1 MRRNRV
7 ACPDIRERKMQDTH
21 ILVLTTGIL
30 GVIFFALTVWVVTY
44 RNKTKLMLGDG
55 SGSSDPNMQG
65 LQVAVRAHA
74 NFAEFVPLILLILAG
89 LAHEGANSIFFLL
102 LCAALVLGRILHPI
116 GIRILTP
123 NVPRAVGAML
133 TWAVLLI
140 ASVTAIVLGV

>member
-1 MRRNRV
+1 
-7 ACPDIRERKMQDTH
+7 MQDTH
-21 ILVLTTGIL
+21 ILVLTAGIL
-30 GVIFFALTVWVVTY
+30 GVIFFALTVWVATY

-55 SGSSDPNMQG
+55 TGTGLPDAQG

-74 NFAEFVPLILLILAG
+74 NFAEFVPLTLIILAC
-89 LAHEGANSIFFLL
+89 LVHEDVNQIFFLI
-102 LCAALVLGRILHPI
+102 LCATLVLGRILHPI

-140 ASVTAIVLGV
+140 ASVATIVLAL

>member
-1 MRRNRV
+1 
-7 ACPDIRERKMQDTH
+7 A
-21 ILVLTTGIL
+21 
-30 GVIFFALTVWVVTY
+30 TY

-55 SGSSDPNMQG
+55 TGTGLPDAQG

-74 NFAEFVPLILLILAG
+74 NFAEFVPLTLIILAC
-89 LAHEGANSIFFLL
+89 LVHEDVNQIFFLI
-102 LCAALVLGRILHPI
+102 LCATLVLGRILHPI

-140 ASVTAIVLGV
+140 ASVATIVLAL

>member
-1 MRRNRV
+1 
-7 ACPDIRERKMQDTH
+7 MQDTH

-55 SGSSDPNMQG
+55 TGSGLPDAQG
-65 LQVAVRAHA
+65 LQIAVRAHA
-74 NFAEFVPLILLILAG
+74 NFAEFVPLILLILAT
-89 LAHEGANSIFFLL
+89 LAHEGANSTFFLV
-102 LCAALVLGRILHPI
+102 LCGALVLGRILHPI

-133 TWAVLLI
+133 TWIVLLI
-140 ASVTAIVLGV
+140 ASIASIVLAL

>member
-1 MRRNRV
+1 
-7 ACPDIRERKMQDTH
+7 MQDTH

-55 SGSSDPNMQG
+55 TGTGLPDAQG
-65 LQVAVRAHA
+65 LQIAVRAHA

-89 LAHEGANSIFFLL
+89 LSHEGANSTFFLV
-102 LCAALVLGRILHPI
+102 LCGALVLGRILHPV

-133 TWAVLLI
+133 TWIVLLVASI
-140 ASVTAIVLGV
+140 ATIVLAL

>member
-1 MRRNRV
+1 
-7 ACPDIRERKMQDTH
+7 MQDTH

-55 SGSSDPNMQG
+55 TGTGLPDAQG

-74 NFAEFVPLILLILAG
+74 NFAEFVPLILILFAC
-89 LAHEGANSIFFLL
+89 LVHEDANPLFFLI

-133 TWAVLLI
+133 TWAVLII
-140 ASVTAIVLGV
+140 ASIAVIVLAL

>member
-1 MRRNRV
+1 
-7 ACPDIRERKMQDTH
+7 MQDTH
-21 ILVLTTGIL
+21 VLILTTGIL
-30 GVIFFALTVWVVTY
+30 GLIFFALTVWVVTY

-55 SGSSDPNMQG
+55 TGSGLPDAQG
-65 LQVAVRAHA
+65 LQIAVRAHA
-74 NFAEFVPLILLILAG
+74 NFAEFAPMILIILLALAE
-89 LAHEGANSIFFLL
+89 EGANRSFFLL

-140 ASVTAIVLGV
+140 SSVAALILAFCPPV

>member
-1 MRRNRV
+1 
-7 ACPDIRERKMQDTH
+7 MQETH
-21 ILVLTTGIL
+21 ILILTTGIL

-55 SGSSDPNMQG
+55 TGTGLPDAQG

-74 NFAEFVPLILLILAG
+74 NFAEFVPLILIL
-89 LAHEGANSIFFLL
+89 LACLVHEDANPIFFLV

-123 NVPRAVGAML
+123 NVPRAAGAML
-133 TWAVLLI
+133 TWAVLII
-140 ASVTAIVLGV
+140 ASIAVIVLAL